1 MAGESNPS
9 TANDGGGNT
18 DGNIGSNI
26 LKYGS
31 MALGGLGAL
40 FGGGGEE
47 QLPGNLHMVDP
58 AAVAYRN
65 RILASLMG
73 GGMDTGFGANIKQGT
88 SQLQQ
93 MMAQRGIKVGSG
105 GAYTGAYGNMVG
117 TAASNDANERYKRIY
132 QMLGQPIQTAT
143 VTGANFIPGSVSHG
157 QNARQQEANFY
168 SPRTQAV
175 HGGNVYTGYDPAYAA
190 KNG

>member
-26 LKYGS
+26 LKYG
-31 MALGGLGAL
+31 
-40 FGGGGEE
+40 
-47 QLPGNLHMVDP
+47 
-58 AAVAYRN
+58 
-65 RILASLMG
+65 
-73 GGMDTGFGANIKQGT
+73 
-88 SQLQQ
+88 
-93 MMAQRGIKVGSG
+93 
-105 GAYTGAYGNMVG
+105 
-117 TAASNDANERYKRIY
+117 
-132 QMLGQPIQTAT
+132 
-143 VTGANFIPGSVSHG
+143 VSHG